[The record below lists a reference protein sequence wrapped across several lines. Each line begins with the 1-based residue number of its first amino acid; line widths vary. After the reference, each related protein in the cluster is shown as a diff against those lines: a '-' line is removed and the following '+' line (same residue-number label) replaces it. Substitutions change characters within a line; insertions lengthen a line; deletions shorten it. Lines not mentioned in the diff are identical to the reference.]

1 MILIHLFWTFLKI
14 GFLGFGGGYAV
25 LALIFDEAANLGITP
40 EQFADLNALD
50 LLAPGP
56 IAVNAAT
63 FIGYQVHQ
71 FSGALI
77 ASIGVCISS
86 IVFVLL
92 YLRFEDQMLLNPALA
107 TFLTNIQKIAIG
119 LIASVALSLFAESL
133 NITNFSTI
141 DITAALSM
149 VAAGSMR
156 FIWKVNPIV
165 VILFCGA
172 MGALLTLVF

>member
-1 MILIHLFWTFLKI
+1 MILWELFGTFLKI

-25 LALIFDEAANLGITP
+25 LALIFDEAEKLGITP
-40 EQFADLNALD
+40 AQFADLNALD

-71 FSGALI
+71 YSGALL
-77 ASIGVCISS
+77 ASAGVCVSS
-86 IVFVLL
+86 VVFVVL
-92 YLRFEDQMLLNPALA
+92 YLRFEDRMLLNPVLA
-107 TFLTNIQKIAIG
+107 TFLTNIQKIAIA

-133 NITNFSTI
+133 NLAHFSAI
-141 DITAALSM
+141 DVTAALAM
-149 VAAGSMR
+149 VSAFLMR
-156 FIWKVNPIV
+156 FVWKVNPIL

-172 MGALLTLVF
+172 IGGLLTLI